1 MLDPIRRDRD
11 IAFELASHE
20 AASTWYPGDPR
31 AIAQNVAMV
40 DQPLIFVP
48 SWIQS
53 TSGLLVPGNV
63 ARLPAPPVFRG
74 LPKELRPPARPVALA
89 GAPPSSLD
97 YVCVYVDE
105 ATIGSKPTTLTALR
119 EYLAKLP
126 FEPAMNGIAQVAGK
140 AFGLRGNRA
149 EQLKLA
155 RDIYSE
161 QIYVRIERF
170 FAEDEHAELFSEQQV
185 AVLAR
190 LVIEEAQDGV
200 LAAGMS
206 EAQRGLLTVAIFA
219 AGSILEETATRAA
232 EEMRDATD
240 WLAFFLQNGA
250 YNRKPAPLGEFVRA
264 RQLFGVIAR
273 EPQMRDERCS
283 LDEWMGEDYQFTIE
297 EQFALGFA
305 LAAMSHAWDT
315 DASAGMRSGIRAE
328 DFDDLLSRLG
338 MAERR
343 ADALRLI
350 SADRATFAAEFAAA
364 GTDPAH
370 IAWEARPFMR
380 RPFLRLSN
388 DDILLI
394 SPRGMKAW
402 LSDGF
407 HYRLLDSAQSRS
419 AADRKL
425 SRRYTAYSGELLE
438 QHMLRLARSSY
449 GNRPL
454 GGGRVY
460 GEQPYGKDDAKTS
473 DIAIDLGLDLVLIE
487 ISASRLRADRLIMGT
502 PEEFAEDLDRLLMAK
517 IKQLDGCIAAL
528 IAGVATIPA
537 AELEVDLS
545 RVQRIWPVVLSAG
558 TISQSEMLWEYVRR
572 QSKGMLAQAK
582 VQPVTLLDP
591 QDFEQL
597 MGLVEG
603 GRDLST
609 ILAGKTTEP
618 YRDLELAVYLNDAP
632 GAPRERP
639 RPAAIE
645 ALWQDTVKEANAM
658 LALAGEPQTD

>member
-1 MLDPIRRDRD
+1 
-11 IAFELASHE
+11 
-20 AASTWYPGDPR
+20 
-31 AIAQNVAMV
+31 MV
-40 DQPLIFVP
+40 DEPQIFVP
-48 SWIQS
+48 GWVQS
-53 TSGLLVPGNV
+53 TSGLLVPGSV

-74 LPKELRPPARPVALA
+74 LPKELRPHARPVALA

-97 YVCVYVDE
+97 YVSVYVDE
-105 ATIGSKPTTLTALR
+105 AAIGAKPTSLAALR
-119 EYLAKLP
+119 EHLSKLP
-126 FEPAMNGIAQVAGK
+126 FEPAMNGIAQAAGK
-140 AFGLRGNRA
+140 AFGLRGNTA

-155 RDIYSE
+155 REIYSE
-161 QIYVRIERF
+161 QIYRRIERF
-170 FAEDEHAELFSEQQV
+170 FAEDDHAELFSEQQV

-190 LVIEEAQDGV
+190 LVIEEADDGV

-206 EAQRGLLTVAIFA
+206 EAQRGLLTVAIIA

-250 YNRKPAPLGEFVRA
+250 YNSKPAPLGEFVRA

-273 EPQMRDERCS
+273 EPEMRDDRCP
-283 LDEWMGEDYQFTIE
+283 LDEWMTDDYRFTIE
-297 EQFALGFA
+297 EQFTLGFA

-315 DASAGMRSGIRAE
+315 DGSAGMRSGIRSE

-343 ADALRLI
+343 EDALRLI
-350 SADRATFAAEFAAA
+350 AADRAAFAAEFATA
-364 GTDPAH
+364 GTDPTH
-370 IAWEARPFMR
+370 IAWETRPFMR
-380 RPFLRLSN
+380 RPFLRLA
-388 DDILLI
+388 DDSILLI

-425 SRRYTAYSGELLE
+425 SRRYTAYFGELLE
-438 QHMLRLARSSY
+438 QHVLRLARSAY

-460 GEQPYGKDDAKTS
+460 GEQPYGKADAKTS
-473 DIAIDLGLDLVLIE
+473 DVAIDLGLDLVLIE
-487 ISASRLRADRLIMGT
+487 VSASRLRADRLILGT
-502 PEEFAEDLDRLLMAK
+502 PEEFAEDLDRLLVGK
-517 IKQLDGCIAAL
+517 IKQLDGCITAL
-528 IAGVATIPA
+528 ISGVATIPTA
-537 AELEVDLS
+537 TPDVDLS
-545 RVQRIWPVVLSAG
+545 RVQRISPVVLSAG
-558 TISQSEMLWEYVRR
+558 TISQSEMLWKYVRD
-572 QSKGMLAQAK
+572 QSMGMLAQAK
-582 VQPVTLLDP
+582 VQPVALLDP

-597 MGLVEG
+597 MGLVEA
-603 GRDLST
+603 GRDLGK
-609 ILAGKTTEP
+609 ILTGKTSEP
-618 YRDLELAVYLNDAP
+618 YRDLELAVYLNEAP

-645 ALWQDTVKEANAM
+645 ALWQDTIKEANAM
-658 LALAGEPQTD
+658 LDIAKAPRADSPGSSQ

>member
-1 MLDPIRRDRD
+1 
-11 IAFELASHE
+11 
-20 AASTWYPGDPR
+20 
-31 AIAQNVAMV
+31 MV
-40 DQPLIFVP
+40 DEPQIFVP
-48 SWIQS
+48 GWVQS
-53 TSGLLVPGNV
+53 TSGLLVPGSM

-74 LPKELRPPARPVALA
+74 LPKELRPHARPVALA

-97 YVCVYVDE
+97 YVSVYVDE
-105 ATIGSKPTTLTALR
+105 AATGAKPTSLAALR
-119 EYLAKLP
+119 EHLSKLP
-126 FEPAMNGIAQVAGK
+126 FEPAMNGIAQAAGK
-140 AFGLRGNRA
+140 AFGLRGNTA

-155 RDIYSE
+155 REIYSE
-161 QIYVRIERF
+161 QIYRRIERF
-170 FAEDEHAELFSEQQV
+170 FAEDDHAELFSEQQV

-190 LVIEEAQDGV
+190 LVIEEADDGV

-206 EAQRGLLTVAIFA
+206 EAHRGLLTVAIIA

-250 YNRKPAPLGEFVRA
+250 YNRKPAPLGEFARA

-273 EPQMRDERCS
+273 EPQMRDERCP
-283 LDEWMGEDYQFTIE
+283 LDKWMSDDYHFTIE

-315 DASAGMRSGIRAE
+315 DARAGMRSGIRAE

-343 ADALRLI
+343 EDALQLI
-350 SADRATFAAEFAAA
+350 STDRATFAAEFAAA

-370 IAWEARPFMR
+370 IAWETRPFMR
-380 RPFLRLSN
+380 RPFLRLA
-388 DDILLI
+388 DDSILLI

-419 AADRKL
+419 VADRKL

-438 QHMLRLARSSY
+438 QHVLRLAQSSY

-473 DIAIDLGLDLVLIE
+473 DVAIDLGLDLVLIE
-487 ISASRLRADRLIMGT
+487 VSASRLRADRLIMGT
-502 PEEFAEDLDRLLMAK
+502 PEEFAEDLDRLLIGK
-517 IKQLDGCIAAL
+517 IKQLDRCITAL
-528 IAGVATIPA
+528 IAGVATIPTT
-537 AELEVDLS
+537 EPEVDLS

-558 TISQSEMLWEYVRR
+558 TISQSEMLWEYVHD
-572 QSKGMLAQAK
+572 QSMGMLTQAK
-582 VQPVTLLDP
+582 VQPVTLLDS

-597 MGLVEG
+597 MGLVEA
-603 GRDLST
+603 GRDLSA

-618 YRDLELAVYLNDAP
+618 YRDLELALYLNEAP

-645 ALWQDTVKEANAM
+645 ALWQDTIKEANAM
-658 LALAGEPQTD
+658 LDLAGEPQTDSPE